1 MKEIWIAQYR
11 LIQSARSILFDYCET
26 LSAEHF
32 IGTTPGF
39 GHDGSIRNLLVH
51 NANTYQY
58 WIAFHCFGRT
68 IQYPPYEDF
77 TNVNECRIYFNTVD
91 NLVATFIHQFGDVYT
106 TDITSF
112 KKDKATTATPL
123 AVFTHVTT
131 HEFHHKGQI
140 LSMSRHMGYIPV
152 DTDIIR

>member
-11 LIQSARSILFDYCET
+11 LIQSARSVLLDYCDT
-26 LSAEHF
+26 LLPEHF
-32 IGTTPGF
+32 VANTPGF

-58 WIAFHCFGRT
+58 WIGSHCFGKT
-68 IQYPPYEDF
+68 VQYPPYEDF
-77 TNVNECRIYFNTVD
+77 TTVSECRIYLNTVD
-91 NLVATFIHQFGDVYT
+91 DLVDKFIHQFADVYA

-112 KKDKATTATPL
+112 RNEKATIATPL

>member
-1 MKEIWIAQYR
+1 MKEIWIAQFR
-11 LIQSARSILFDYCET
+11 LVQSARSVLLGYCET
-26 LSAEHF
+26 LTPEHF
-32 IGTTPGF
+32 VASVPGF

-58 WIAFHCFGRT
+58 WIGCHCFGRAVH
-68 IQYPPYEDF
+68 YPPYEHF
-77 TNVNECRIYFNTVD
+77 TTVNDCRIYLNSMD
-91 NLVATFIHQFGDVYT
+91 LLVAEFISQFGDVYSKE
-106 TDITSF
+106 ITSF
-112 KKDKATTATPL
+112 RRDQPTTATPL

-140 LSMSRHMGYIPV
+140 LSMSRHMGYVPV

>member
-1 MKEIWIAQYR
+1 MKEIWMAQYG
-11 LIQSARSILFDYCET
+11 LVQSARSVLLEYCDT
-26 LSAEHF
+26 LSSQHF
-32 IGTTPGF
+32 IATTPGF

-58 WIAFHCFGRT
+58 WIGCHCYGRT
-68 IQYPPYEDF
+68 IQYPSYEDF
-77 TNVNECRIYFNTVD
+77 TTVSECRIYFNRVD
-91 NLVATFIHQFGDVYT
+91 DLVAKFIDQFGELYAT
-106 TDITSF
+106 AITSF
-112 KKDKATTATPL
+112 RRDKPTTATPL